1 MGRDKTGVH
10 YSRLR
15 AVPKPGSI
23 IRDCITIKFTKQ
35 KRSSSAAD
43 FWCSPNSEPGSPNPE
58 SFFICSKVCFL
69 FCDRTG
75 VDYSWQNRG
84 RTFSARRF
92 FFPKGVKTELWIPLS
107 LRFRFSSWQQHFWR
121 NAHRNKRIPM
131 GLNVNEF
138 VKTPSKYVLKQS

>member
-15 AVPKPGSI
+15 AVTKPSFI

-35 KRSSSAAD
+35 KQPPSAAD
-43 FWCSPNSEPGSPNPE
+43 FLGSPNPE

-75 VDYSWQNRG
+75 VDYS
-84 RTFSARRF
+84 
-92 FFPKGVKTELWIPLS
+92 
-107 LRFRFSSWQQHFWR
+107 
-121 NAHRNKRIPM
+121 
-131 GLNVNEF
+131 
-138 VKTPSKYVLKQS
+138 